1 MAAILEQ
8 QLEALLFWQA
18 SPQSVK
24 QLATALSVS
33 EEEVRSS
40 LTRLEQTLAGRGLRL
55 VAKDNEFTLGTAP
68 EFGELFERLAKDE
81 LKADLGRAGLETLTI
96 ILYRG
101 PIAKSGIDYL
111 RGVNSGFT
119 LRQLLIRGLIEKI
132 PNPQSA
138 RSSLYRSTFDLMS
151 LLGLTQLSELPE
163 FETIKKKID
172 DFYHV
177 NNETATAAN
186 Q

>member
-1 MAAILEQ
+1 MAADLEQ

-18 SPQSVK
+18 VPQSVK
-24 QLATALSVS
+24 QLTATLDAS
-33 EEEVRSS
+33 EEAIRSG
-40 LTRLEQTLAGRGLRL
+40 LVGLERILANRGLRL
-55 VAKDNEFTLGTAP
+55 IATKDEFTLGTAP

-81 LKADLGRAGLETLTI
+81 LKADLGHAGLETLTI

-101 PIAKSGIDYL
+101 PVAKMDIDYL

-119 LRQLLIRGLIEKI
+119 LRQLLVRGLIEKI
-132 PNPQSA
+132 PNPHDA
-138 RSSLYRSTFDLMS
+138 RSSLYQPTFDLLS
-151 LLGLTQLSELPE
+151 LLGLTRLSELPE

-172 DFYHV
+172 DFYHASD
-177 NNETATAAN
+177 TSAN